1 MIDVKVTGENSLD
14 AVQIETGCFEISEVS
29 LEVVLKTRVHEDAGI
44 PAADQIDGFN
54 AVGTVDAG

>member
-14 AVQIETGCFEISEVS
+14 AVQVVTGCLEILEVP
-29 LEVVLKTRVHEDAGI
+29 LEVVLKARVHEDAGI